1 MAWKDKQNAVEELT
15 RKMNE
20 NIKNFKKDPNQEL
33 ELLKYVSQFN
43 NYSIKNISLIRSQR
57 NGAWGV
63 ASYKQFKEKGYQ
75 VQRGEKAIKILAP
88 KFQDMFRYEE
98 EGKIKTKPVSQATKE
113 QKQEIKEGKYKV
125 IKGKI
130 TNFIA
135 VPVFD
140 ITQTDCPPEDYPVLY
155 PNKPENFN
163 FKGTENELKR
173 FHQAISDYA
182 KLQNVK
188 VNYDV
193 VDGTA
198 KGFYAP
204 SLNEIVVDK
213 HLNEKEQT
221 KVLLHELAHA
231 EMHNSKIMKDK
242 APELKAVNVLEYQA
256 EMTAYIVSSKFEL
269 DTEDYST
276 HYLASWTKR
285 EVDDDVYLKSLEEVK
300 EVSSKMI
307 DKIVENYNE
316 LEQTLS
322 IKSLTNKSE
331 IVPENQHY
339 VSEDKIDFYEN
350 SSYSN
355 IPLDNNHYD
364 GIKPE
369 STLNSDESIAKS
381 IHFLSDQNDDN
392 HFEKLKNEK
401 LKVTDIAIE
410 VKDNYQNNFV
420 KLTDGNQEYKTN
432 IPTAGLSKDDLK
444 EWQKGLTGQEFL
456 EKNLN
461 YKALKQNPD
470 LNLNVTN

>member
-1 MAWKDKQNAVEELT
+1 MAWNDKKNAVEELT

-20 NIKNFKKDPNQEL
+20 NIKKFKKEPKQEL
-33 ELLKYVSQFN
+33 ELLKYISQFN
-43 NYSIKNISLIRSQR
+43 NYSIKNISLIQSQR
-57 NGAWGV
+57 SGAFGV

-140 ITQTDCPPEDYPVLY
+140 ITQTDCPPEDYPILY
-155 PNKPENFN
+155 PNKPEKFN
-163 FKGTENELKR
+163 FKGTEDELKR
-173 FHQAISDYA
+173 FHQAVSDYA
-182 KLQNVK
+182 KSLNVK

-213 HLNEKEQT
+213 HLNEKEKT

-300 EVSSKMI
+300 EVSSKVI
-307 DKIVENYNE
+307 DKIVEKYNA
-316 LEQTLS
+316 LEQTL
-322 IKSLTNKSE
+322 
-331 IVPENQHY
+331 
-339 VSEDKIDFYEN
+339 
-350 SSYSN
+350 
-355 IPLDNNHYD
+355 
-364 GIKPE
+364 KPE

-410 VKDNYQNNFV
+410 VKDNYQNNYV

-432 IPTAGLSKDDLK
+432 IPTAGLSKDELK

-456 EKNLN
+456 EQNLN

-470 LNLNVTN
+470 LNLNVTNETDRVLQPVNELTQDNQKEINSPKR

>member
-20 NIKNFKKDPNQEL
+20 NIKNFKKDPKEEL
-33 ELLKYVSQFN
+33 ELLKYISQFN

-57 NGAWGV
+57 DGALGV

-88 KFQDMFRYEE
+88 KFQDMFRYKE
-98 EGKIKTKPVSQATKE
+98 EGQIKTKPVSRATKE
-113 QKQEIKEGKYKV
+113 QKQGIKEGKYEV

-163 FKGTENELKR
+163 FKGTEKDLKR
-173 FHQAISDYA
+173 FHQAVSDYA
-182 KLQNVK
+182 KSQNVK

-204 SLNEIVVDK
+204 SLNEIVIDK

-242 APELKAVNVLEYQA
+242 APELKTVNVLEYQA

-300 EVSSKMI
+300 EVSSKLI

-322 IKSLTNKSE
+322 IKNLANKSA
-331 IVPENQHY
+331 IVPENDNFSEIYTQNLKAN
-339 VSEDKIDFYEN
+339 SISIEDKE
-350 SSYSN
+350 
-355 IPLDNNHYD
+355 HY
-364 GIKPE
+364 
-369 STLNSDESIAKS
+369 
-381 IHFLSDQNDDN
+381 Q
-392 HFEKLKNEK
+392 
-401 LKVTDIAIE
+401 KVFIE
-410 VKDNYQNNFV
+410 VKDENEKSHILNIVTADISNE
-420 KLTDGNQEYKTN
+420 KLDKYVQGMTGKEWLQE
-432 IPTAGLSKDDLK
+432 DLK
-444 EWQKGLTGQEFL
+444 TSIIEDDENKSLSYPADKVNKAEFTPIDDVKQSL
-456 EKNLN
+456 D
-461 YKALKQNPD
+461 KAHTQSSPAR
-470 LNLNVTN
+470 

>member
-20 NIKNFKKDPNQEL
+20 NIKNFKKDPKEEL
-33 ELLKYVSQFN
+33 ELLKYISQFN

-57 NGAWGV
+57 NGALGV

-88 KFQDMFRYEE
+88 KFQDMFRYKE
-98 EGKIKTKPVSQATKE
+98 EGQIKTKPVSQATKE

-213 HLNEKEQT
+213 HLNEKEKT

-307 DKIVENYNE
+307 DKIVENYNK
-316 LEQTLS
+316 LEQTL
-322 IKSLTNKSE
+322 
-331 IVPENQHY
+331 
-339 VSEDKIDFYEN
+339 
-350 SSYSN
+350 
-355 IPLDNNHYD
+355 
-364 GIKPE
+364 KPE
-369 STLNSDESIAKS
+369 STLNSNESIAKS

-456 EKNLN
+456 EQNLN

-470 LNLNVTN
+470 LNLNVTNETDRELQPVNELTQDNQKEITSPKR

>member
-20 NIKNFKKDPNQEL
+20 NIKNFKKDPKQEL
-33 ELLKYVSQFN
+33 ELLKYISQFN

-88 KFQDMFRYEE
+88 KFQDMFRYKE

-125 IKGKI
+125 IKGKL

-173 FHQAISDYA
+173 FHQAVSDYA

-231 EMHNSKIMKDK
+231 EMHNSRIMKDK
-242 APELKAVNVLEYQA
+242 APELKAVSVLEYQA

-285 EVDDDVYLKSLEEVK
+285 EVDDDVYLKSLDEVK
-300 EVSSKMI
+300 EVSSKLI
-307 DKIVENYNE
+307 DKIVENYNK
-316 LEQTLS
+316 LEQTL
-322 IKSLTNKSE
+322 
-331 IVPENQHY
+331 
-339 VSEDKIDFYEN
+339 
-350 SSYSN
+350 
-355 IPLDNNHYD
+355 
-364 GIKPE
+364 KPE
-369 STLNSDESIAKS
+369 STINSDESIAKS
-381 IHFLSDQNDDN
+381 IHFLSDQNNDN
-392 HFEKLKNEK
+392 HFGKLKNKK

-410 VKDNYQNNFV
+410 VKDNYQNNYV

-456 EKNLN
+456 EQNLN

-470 LNLNVTN
+470 LNLNITNETDREFQPVNELTQDNQKEITSPKR

>member
-20 NIKNFKKDPNQEL
+20 NIKNFKKDPKEEL
-33 ELLKYVSQFN
+33 ELLKYISQFN

-57 NGAWGV
+57 NGALGV

-88 KFQDMFRYEE
+88 KFQDMFRYKE
-98 EGKIKTKPVSQATKE
+98 EGQIKTKPVSQATKE

-163 FKGTENELKR
+163 FKGTEDELKR

-188 VNYDV
+188 VNYDI

-204 SLNEIVVDK
+204 ALNEIVVDK

-300 EVSSKMI
+300 KVSSKFI

-322 IKSLTNKSE
+322 IKNLANKSA
-331 IVPENQHY
+331 IVPENDNFSEIYTQNLKAN
-339 VSEDKIDFYEN
+339 SISIEDKE
-350 SSYSN
+350 
-355 IPLDNNHYD
+355 HY
-364 GIKPE
+364 
-369 STLNSDESIAKS
+369 
-381 IHFLSDQNDDN
+381 Q
-392 HFEKLKNEK
+392 
-401 LKVTDIAIE
+401 KVFIE
-410 VKDNYQNNFV
+410 VKDENEKSHILNIVTADISNE
-420 KLTDGNQEYKTN
+420 KLDKYVQGMTGKEWLQE
-432 IPTAGLSKDDLK
+432 DLK
-444 EWQKGLTGQEFL
+444 TSIIEDDENKSLSYPADKVNKAEFTPIDDVKQSL
-456 EKNLN
+456 D
-461 YKALKQNPD
+461 KAHTQSSPAR
-470 LNLNVTN
+470 

>member
-1 MAWKDKQNAVEELT
+1 MAWNDKQNAVEELT
-15 RKMNE
+15 RTMNE
-20 NIKNFKKDPNQEL
+20 NIKKFKKEPKQEL
-33 ELLKYVSQFN
+33 ELLKYISQFN
-43 NYSIKNISLIRSQR
+43 KYSVKNISLIQSQR
-57 NGAWGV
+57 SGAFGV

-98 EGKIKTKPVSQATKE
+98 EGKIKTKPVSRATKE
-113 QKQEIKEGKYKV
+113 QKQEIKDGKYKV

-163 FKGTENELKR
+163 FKGTEDELKR

-188 VNYDV
+188 VNYDI

-204 SLNEIVVDK
+204 ALNEIVVDK

-285 EVDDDVYLKSLEEVK
+285 EVDDDVYIKSLEEVK
-300 EVSSKMI
+300 YK
-307 DKIVENYNE
+307 
-316 LEQTLS
+316 LEDLGLGLR
-322 IKSLTNKSE
+322 K
-331 IVPENQHY
+331 
-339 VSEDKIDFYEN
+339 ED
-350 SSYSN
+350 
-355 IPLDNNHYD
+355 
-364 GIKPE
+364 
-369 STLNSDESIAKS
+369 
-381 IHFLSDQNDDN
+381 
-392 HFEKLKNEK
+392 
-401 LKVTDIAIE
+401 
-410 VKDNYQNNFV
+410 
-420 KLTDGNQEYKTN
+420 
-432 IPTAGLSKDDLK
+432 
-444 EWQKGLTGQEFL
+444 
-456 EKNLN
+456 
-461 YKALKQNPD
+461 
-470 LNLNVTN
+470 

>member
-1 MAWKDKQNAVEELT
+1 MAWNDKQNAVEELT

-20 NIKNFKKDPNQEL
+20 NIKKFKKDPKQEL
-33 ELLKYVSQFN
+33 ELLKYISQFN
-43 NYSIKNISLIRSQR
+43 NYSIKNISLIQSQR
-57 NGAWGV
+57 SGAFGV

-88 KFQDMFRYEE
+88 KFQDMFRYKE

-163 FKGTENELKR
+163 FKGTENELKI
-173 FHQAISDYA
+173 FHQAVSDYA
-182 KLQNVK
+182 KSQNVK

-204 SLNEIVVDK
+204 SLNEIVIDK

-242 APELKAVNVLEYQA
+242 APELKTVNVLEYQA

-300 EVSSKMI
+300 KVSSKFI

-322 IKSLTNKSE
+322 IKNLANKSA
-331 IVPENQHY
+331 IVPENDNFAEIYKQNLKANSIS
-339 VSEDKIDFYEN
+339 VEDKEHYQKVFIEAKDEN
-350 SSYSN
+350 EKSHILN
-355 IPLDNNHYD
+355 IVTAD
-364 GIKPE
+364 I
-369 STLNSDESIAKS
+369 S
-381 IHFLSDQNDDN
+381 
-392 HFEKLKNEK
+392 NEK
-401 LKVTDIAIE
+401 LDKYVQGMTGKE
-410 VKDNYQNNFV
+410 W
-420 KLTDGNQEYKTN
+420 LQE
-432 IPTAGLSKDDLK
+432 DLK
-444 EWQKGLTGQEFL
+444 TSIIEDDENKSLSYPADKVNKAEFTPIDDVKQSL
-456 EKNLN
+456 D
-461 YKALKQNPD
+461 KAHTQSSPAR
-470 LNLNVTN
+470 

>member
-20 NIKNFKKDPNQEL
+20 NIKNFKKDPKEEL
-33 ELLKYVSQFN
+33 ELLKYISQFN

-57 NGAWGV
+57 DGALGV

-88 KFQDMFRYEE
+88 KFQDMFRYKE
-98 EGKIKTKPVSQATKE
+98 EGQIKTKPVSRATKE
-113 QKQEIKEGKYKV
+113 QKQGIKEGKYEV

-155 PNKPENFN
+155 PNKLENFN
-163 FKGTENELKR
+163 FKGTEKDLKR
-173 FHQAISDYA
+173 FHQAVSDYA
-182 KLQNVK
+182 KSQNVK

-213 HLNEKEQT
+213 HLNEKEKT

-300 EVSSKMI
+300 KVSSKLI

-322 IKSLTNKSE
+322 IKNLANKSA
-331 IVPENQHY
+331 IVPENDNFSEIYTQNLKAN
-339 VSEDKIDFYEN
+339 SISIEDKE
-350 SSYSN
+350 
-355 IPLDNNHYD
+355 HY
-364 GIKPE
+364 
-369 STLNSDESIAKS
+369 
-381 IHFLSDQNDDN
+381 Q
-392 HFEKLKNEK
+392 
-401 LKVTDIAIE
+401 KVFIE
-410 VKDNYQNNFV
+410 VKDENEKSHILNIVTADISNE
-420 KLTDGNQEYKTN
+420 KLDKYVQGMTGKEWLQE
-432 IPTAGLSKDDLK
+432 DLK
-444 EWQKGLTGQEFL
+444 TSIIEDDENKSLSYPADKVNKAEFTPIDDVKQSL
-456 EKNLN
+456 D
-461 YKALKQNPD
+461 KAHTQSSPAR
-470 LNLNVTN
+470 

>member
-1 MAWKDKQNAVEELT
+1 ML
-15 RKMNE
+15 
-20 NIKNFKKDPNQEL
+20 F
-33 ELLKYVSQFN
+33 
-43 NYSIKNISLIRSQR
+43 RS
-57 NGAWGV
+57 
-63 ASYKQFKEKGYQ
+63 
-75 VQRGEKAIKILAP
+75 
-88 KFQDMFRYEE
+88 
-98 EGKIKTKPVSQATKE
+98 
-113 QKQEIKEGKYKV
+113 
-125 IKGKI
+125 
-130 TNFIA
+130 
-135 VPVFD
+135 
-140 ITQTDCPPEDYPVLY
+140 TDCPTEDYPVLY

-163 FKGTENELKR
+163 FKGTENDLKR
-173 FHQAISDYA
+173 FHQAVSDYA

-213 HLNEKEQT
+213 HLNEKEKT

-231 EMHNSKIMKDK
+231 EMHNSRIMKDK
-242 APELKAVNVLEYQA
+242 APELRAVNVLEYQA

-339 VSEDKIDFYEN
+339 VREDKIDFYEN
-350 SSYSN
+350 SGYSN
-355 IPLDNNHYD
+355 IPLDNNHYV
-364 GIKPE
+364 
-369 STLNSDESIAKS
+369 S
-381 IHFLSDQNDDN
+381 
-392 HFEKLKNEK
+392 
-401 LKVTDIAIE
+401 
-410 VKDNYQNNFV
+410 
-420 KLTDGNQEYKTN
+420 
-432 IPTAGLSKDDLK
+432 
-444 EWQKGLTGQEFL
+444 WW
-456 EKNLN
+456 
-461 YKALKQNPD
+461 
-470 LNLNVTN
+470 

>member
-1 MAWKDKQNAVEELT
+1 MAWKGKQNAVEELT

-20 NIKNFKKDPNQEL
+20 NIKNFKKDPKEEL
-33 ELLKYVSQFN
+33 ELLKYISQFN
-43 NYSIKNISLIRSQR
+43 NYSVKNISLIRSQR
-57 NGAWGV
+57 NGALGV

-88 KFQDMFRYEE
+88 KFQDFFRYEE
-98 EGKIKTKPVSQATKE
+98 EGKIRMEPVSQATKE
-113 QKQEIKEGKYKV
+113 QKQQIKEGKLKV
-125 IKGKI
+125 IKDRL
-130 TNFIA
+130 TNFVA
-135 VPVFD
+135 VSVFD
-140 ITQTDCPPEDYPVLY
+140 ITQTDCPTEDYPVLY

-163 FKGTENELKR
+163 FKGTEKDLKR
-173 FHQAISDYA
+173 FHQAVSDYA
-182 KLQNVK
+182 KSQNVK

-213 HLNEKEQT
+213 HLNEKEKT

-242 APELKAVNVLEYQA
+242 APELRAVNVLEYQA

-285 EVDDDVYLKSLEEVK
+285 EVDDDVYLKSLDEVK
-300 EVSSKMI
+300 EVSSKFI
-307 DKIVENYNE
+307 DKIVENYNK
-316 LEQTLS
+316 LEQTL
-322 IKSLTNKSE
+322 
-331 IVPENQHY
+331 
-339 VSEDKIDFYEN
+339 
-350 SSYSN
+350 
-355 IPLDNNHYD
+355 
-364 GIKPE
+364 KPE
-369 STLNSDESIAKS
+369 STLYSDESIAKS

-410 VKDNYQNNFV
+410 VKDNYQNNYV

-432 IPTAGLSKDDLK
+432 IPTAGLSKDELK

-456 EKNLN
+456 EQNLN

-470 LNLNVTN
+470 LNLNVTNETDRELQPVNELTQDNQKEITSPKR

>member
-20 NIKNFKKDPNQEL
+20 NIKNFKKDPKEEL
-33 ELLKYVSQFN
+33 ELLKYISQFN

-57 NGAWGV
+57 NGALGV

-88 KFQDMFRYEE
+88 KFQDMFRYKE
-98 EGKIKTKPVSQATKE
+98 EGQIKAKPVSQATKE
-113 QKQEIKEGKYKV
+113 QKQGIKEGKYKV

-140 ITQTDCPPEDYPVLY
+140 ITQTNCPPEDYPVLY

-163 FKGTENELKR
+163 FKGTEKDLKR
-173 FHQAISDYA
+173 FHQAVSDYA
-182 KLQNVK
+182 KSQNVK

-204 SLNEIVVDK
+204 SLNEIVIDK
-213 HLNEKEQT
+213 HLNEKEKT

-242 APELKAVNVLEYQA
+242 APELRAVNVLEYQA

-285 EVDDDVYLKSLEEVK
+285 EVDDDVYLKSLDEVK
-300 EVSSKMI
+300 EVSSKVI
-307 DKIVENYNE
+307 DKIVEKYNA
-316 LEQTLS
+316 LEQKL
-322 IKSLTNKSE
+322 KS
-331 IVPENQHY
+331 
-339 VSEDKIDFYEN
+339 
-350 SSYSN
+350 
-355 IPLDNNHYD
+355 
-364 GIKPE
+364 E

-410 VKDNYQNNFV
+410 VKDNYQNNYV

-432 IPTAGLSKDDLK
+432 IPTAGLSKDELK

-456 EKNLN
+456 EQNLN

-470 LNLNVTN
+470 LNLNVTNETDRELQPVNELTQDNKKEITSPKR

>member
-1 MAWKDKQNAVEELT
+1 MAWKGKQNAVEELT

-20 NIKNFKKDPNQEL
+20 NIKNFKKDPKEEL
-33 ELLKYVSQFN
+33 ELLKYISQFN
-43 NYSIKNISLIRSQR
+43 NYSVKNISLIRSQR
-57 NGAWGV
+57 NGALGV

-88 KFQDMFRYEE
+88 KFQDFFRYEE
-98 EGKIKTKPVSQATKE
+98 EGKIRMEPVSQATKE
-113 QKQEIKEGKYKV
+113 QKQQIKEGKLKV
-125 IKGKI
+125 IKDRL
-130 TNFIA
+130 TNFVA
-135 VPVFD
+135 VSVFD
-140 ITQTDCPPEDYPVLY
+140 ITQTDCPTEDYPVLY

-163 FKGTENELKR
+163 FKGTEKDLKR
-173 FHQAISDYA
+173 FHQAVSDYA
-182 KLQNVK
+182 KSQNVK

-213 HLNEKEQT
+213 HLNEKEKT

-307 DKIVENYNE
+307 DKIVGNYNK
-316 LEQTLS
+316 LEQTL
-322 IKSLTNKSE
+322 
-331 IVPENQHY
+331 
-339 VSEDKIDFYEN
+339 
-350 SSYSN
+350 
-355 IPLDNNHYD
+355 
-364 GIKPE
+364 KPE
-369 STLNSDESIAKS
+369 STLYSDESIAKS

-410 VKDNYQNNFV
+410 VKDNYQNNYV

-456 EKNLN
+456 EQNLN

-470 LNLNVTN
+470 LNLNVTNETDRELQPVNELTQDNQKEITSPKR

>member
-1 MAWKDKQNAVEELT
+1 MAWKGKQNAVEELT

-20 NIKNFKKDPNQEL
+20 NIKNFKKDPKEEL
-33 ELLKYVSQFN
+33 ELLKYISQFN
-43 NYSIKNISLIRSQR
+43 NYSVKNISLIRSQR
-57 NGAWGV
+57 NGALGV

-98 EGKIKTKPVSQATKE
+98 EGKVKTKPVSQATKE
-113 QKQEIKEGKYKV
+113 QKQGIKDGKYKV

-173 FHQAISDYA
+173 FHQAVSDYA

-193 VDGTA
+193 VDGTS

-204 SLNEIVVDK
+204 ALNEIVVDK

-307 DKIVENYNE
+307 DKIVEKYNG
-316 LEQTLS
+316 LEQTL
-322 IKSLTNKSE
+322 
-331 IVPENQHY
+331 
-339 VSEDKIDFYEN
+339 
-350 SSYSN
+350 
-355 IPLDNNHYD
+355 
-364 GIKPE
+364 KPE
-369 STLNSDESIAKS
+369 STLNCDESIAKS
-381 IHFLSDQNDDN
+381 IHFLSDQNDNN

-410 VKDNYQNNFV
+410 VKGNYQNNYV

-456 EKNLN
+456 EQNLN
-461 YKALKQNPD
+461 YKALKQNPN
-470 LNLNVTN
+470 LNLNVTNETDRELQPVNELTQDNQKEITSPTR

>member
-20 NIKNFKKDPNQEL
+20 NIKKFKKDPKQEL
-33 ELLKYVSQFN
+33 ELLKYISQFN
-43 NYSIKNISLIRSQR
+43 NYSIKNISLIQSQR
-57 NGAWGV
+57 NGAFGV

-163 FKGTENELKR
+163 FKGTENELKI
-173 FHQAISDYA
+173 FHHAVSDYA
-182 KLQNVK
+182 KSQKVK
-188 VNYDV
+188 LNYDV
-193 VDGTA
+193 VEGTA

-204 SLNEIVVDK
+204 SLNAIVVDK

-269 DTEDYST
+269 DTEDYSS

-307 DKIVENYNE
+307 DKIVEKYSE
-316 LEQTLS
+316 LEQKL
-322 IKSLTNKSE
+322 
-331 IVPENQHY
+331 
-339 VSEDKIDFYEN
+339 
-350 SSYSN
+350 
-355 IPLDNNHYD
+355 
-364 GIKPE
+364 KPE

-381 IHFLSDQNDDN
+381 IHFLSDQNDN
-392 HFEKLKNEK
+392 SHFEKLKNEK

-410 VKDNYQNNFV
+410 VKDNYQNNYIN
-420 KLTDGNQEYKTN
+420 LTDGNQEYKTN
-432 IPTAGLSKDDLK
+432 IPTVGLSKDDLK

-456 EKNLN
+456 EQNLN

-470 LNLNVTN
+470 LNLNVTNETDRELQPVNELTQDNKKEITSPKR